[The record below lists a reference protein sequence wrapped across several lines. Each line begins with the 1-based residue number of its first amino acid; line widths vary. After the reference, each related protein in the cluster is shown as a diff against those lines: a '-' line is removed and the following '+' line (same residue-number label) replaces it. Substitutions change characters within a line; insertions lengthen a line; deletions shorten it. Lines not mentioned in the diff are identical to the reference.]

1 MSEDGYTLVEMLAAL
16 AILGLALAGMAES
29 VHALML
35 VQTSSARSISDRAA
49 TDRVRR
55 GLVHL
60 VAGQGPFRS
69 KDVSGLSGDRTA
81 LGFDCGDG
89 AKCGARLSASGP
101 GARLDLWGPGGWRD
115 AVRLHVPGGARF
127 AYGDADGFS
136 EGWPPA
142 TTRTRRLTAIA
153 VVSVTGGEPIALV
166 RLWRDQGLDCQFD
179 PILEDCRE
187 PAQ

>member
-35 VQTSSARSISDRAA
+35 VQTSSARSISDREA
-49 TDRVRR
+49 TERVRR
-55 GLVHL
+55 GLLHL
-60 VAGQGPFRS
+60 VSGQGPFRS
-69 KDVSGLSGDRTA
+69 KDASGLSGDRTA
-81 LGFDCGDG
+81 LGFTCGDG
-89 AKCGARLSASGP
+89 SRCGARLTADGA

-115 AVRLHVPGGARF
+115 AVALRVPGGGRF

-136 EGWPPA
+136 QTWPPSTEQA
-142 TTRTRRLTAIA
+142 RRLTGIA
-153 VVSVTGGEPIALV
+153 VVSATGAEPIALV